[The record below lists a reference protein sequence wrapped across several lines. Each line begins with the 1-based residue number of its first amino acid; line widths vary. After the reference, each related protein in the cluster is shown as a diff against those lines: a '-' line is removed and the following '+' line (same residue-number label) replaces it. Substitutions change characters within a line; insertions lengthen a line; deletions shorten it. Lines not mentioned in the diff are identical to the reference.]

1 MGNSN
6 IDKITNDILDNSALE
21 LKNPDFNSIIM
32 KEIISKNRKQIL
44 FYNSLLYI
52 LIFII
57 FDIFIFLLLKYF
69 YLSITFYSSE
79 NSSFVYEIFTNIK
92 TLANIILGNNIIQ
105 YSIISLF
112 IILIFNKLSLLSFK
126 HS

>member
-1 MGNSN
+1 MENSN
-6 IDKITNDILDNSALE
+6 IDKITKDILQNSALE

-32 KEIISKNRKQIL
+32 NKIISENRKQRF
-44 FYNSLLYI
+44 FYNSLLYM

-57 FDIFIFLLLKYF
+57 FDIFIILLLKFFNINIFQSYP
-69 YLSITFYSSE
+69 E
-79 NSSFVYEIFTNIK
+79 NDSLAIKILK
-92 TLANIILGNNIIQ
+92 TLNSLGDIVFGNSIIQ

-112 IILIFNKLSLLSFK
+112 IVFIVNKLSSSVFK